1 MNFLSPA
8 SFWLP
13 DFFSVTGWE
22 RHIPFAFYLVDTL
35 RPKLFVEL
43 GTWNGLSYLAFCQA
57 IAWLHLDD
65 TKAVSVDSWGGDQGG
80 FEYDGDEIF
89 ALVSKAS
96 ERYPFS
102 RLIRADFA
110 DAAAQFDDGSID
122 LLHIDGDHHYESVLA
137 DFRNYQAKLSPDAIV
152 LFHDTRL
159 GAGSGVWRVFEDL
172 PYPKFEFFHS
182 EGLGM
187 VAMGKIKDELR
198 SWFEGPRQHLDW
210 ARRIYVHLGDTL
222 QERANQDIETRI
234 KLAQY
239 MVNQTVWALTS

>member
-43 GTWNGLSYLAFCQA
+43 GTW
-57 IAWLHLDD
+57 
-65 TKAVSVDSWGGDQGG
+65 
-80 FEYDGDEIF
+80 
-89 ALVSKAS
+89 KAS

-159 GAGSGVWRVFEDL
+159 GAGSGVWRVFEGL

-222 QERANQDIETRI
+222 QERANQDIDTRI